1 MCVCV
6 CVFFFFRLRSPASCH
21 ASSESDVDSLLQSF
35 DEMGLKL
42 NRYDPFED
50 MKNMQRGFGE
60 TVGQLL

>member
-1 MCVCV
+1 M
-6 CVFFFFRLRSPASCH
+6 H